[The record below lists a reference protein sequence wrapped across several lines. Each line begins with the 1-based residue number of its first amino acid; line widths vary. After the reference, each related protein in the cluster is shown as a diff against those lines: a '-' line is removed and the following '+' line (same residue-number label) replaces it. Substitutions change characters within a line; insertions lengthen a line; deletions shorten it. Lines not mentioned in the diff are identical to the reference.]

1 MRMMKYATNH
11 PWKFR
16 SIYPAWLVGFTQFFM
31 VISVEAIN
39 LIVLISNETVMDII
53 MNFLALVI
61 IADFDDY
68 FAQTLFDNDIFKK
81 LDG

>member
-1 MRMMKYATNH
+1 MKMMKYATNH

-16 SIYPAWLVGFTQFFM
+16 SVLSAWLVGFSQFFM
-31 VISVEAIN
+31 VICVEAIN
-39 LIVLISNETVMDII
+39 LIILVSNETVMDVI

-68 FAQTLFDNDIFKK
+68 FAQTLFDNPIFKM